1 MMATLEWVTLTVC
14 CVALLLR
21 VPDAVKGRNRTVF
34 GILLLATLCSLLAV
48 SEVYAAIDG
57 SLGGRHVTS
66 LILRYLVFA
75 TVLLVGLRITR
86 GLDAA
91 SGYRL
96 IAGATGRWALAFCC
110 LAVLATFLLMDTTG
124 ASAGLQV
131 RSDGGGGNAALA
143 PYYTA
148 AGRTYPAFVSLI
160 LVPPLLAAVRSRQPH
175 LVRAGALLVLFGAL
189 FAILSLPVSLVP
201 AAWAGGL
208 HFVNYA
214 AVLGYVMGLAVLWFS
229 GLISNP
235 SGNAKATLRRNHG

>member
-1 MMATLEWVTLTVC
+1 MMATLEWATLMVC

-48 SEVYAAIDG
+48 SELYVAIDG
-57 SLGGRHVTS
+57 ALGGRHVTS

-86 GLDAA
+86 GLAA
-91 SGYRL
+91 ARGYGL
-96 IAGATGRWALAFCC
+96 IAGATGRWALALCC

-131 RSDGGGGNAALA
+131 PSDVGGRNASLA

-160 LVPPLLAAVRSRQPH
+160 LVPPLLAAVRSRQPR
-175 LVRAGALLVLFGAL
+175 LVRAGALLVLLGAL
-189 FAILSLPVSLVP
+189 FAILSLPVSLAP
-201 AAWAGGL
+201 AAGPRAL
-208 HFVNYA
+208 RFVNYA
-214 AVLGYVMGLAVLWFS
+214 AVLGYVAGLAVFWFS

-235 SGNAKATLRRNHG
+235 SGNAKATLRRNRD

>member
-48 SEVYAAIDG
+48 SDVYAAMDG
-57 SLGGRHVTS
+57 ALGGRQVTS

-86 GLDAA
+86 GLAA
-91 SGYRL
+91 ARGYGL
-96 IAGATGRWALAFCC
+96 IAGGTGRWALALCC

-131 RSDGGGGNAALA
+131 RADGGGNDSLAA
-143 PYYTA
+143 YYTA

-160 LVPPLLAAVRSRQPH
+160 LVSPLLAAVRSRQPR
-175 LVRAGALLVLFGAL
+175 LVRAGALFVLLGAL
-189 FAILSLPVSLVP
+189 FAILSLPVSLAP

-208 HFVNYA
+208 RFVNYA
-214 AVLGYVMGLAVLWFS
+214 AVLGYVVGLAVLWFS

-235 SGNAKATLRRNHG
+235 SGNAKATLRRNRD

>member
-1 MMATLEWVTLTVC
+1 MMTTLEWLTLAVC

-48 SEVYAAIDG
+48 SDVYAAIDAT
-57 SLGGRHVTS
+57 LGGRNVTS

-86 GLDAA
+86 GLAAA

-96 IAGATGRWALAFCC
+96 IAGSTGRWALALCC
-110 LAVLATFLLMDTTG
+110 LAVLATFLLMDAAG
-124 ASAGLQV
+124 VSAGLQA
-131 RSDGGGGNAALA
+131 RSGSSGGGNASLA
-143 PYYTA
+143 YYTA

-160 LVPPLLAAVRSRQPH
+160 LVSPLLAAVRSRQPR
-175 LVRAGALLVLFGAL
+175 LVRAGALLVLLGAL
-189 FAILSLPVSLVP
+189 FAVLSLPASLAP
-201 AAWAGGL
+201 APWAGGL
-208 HFVNYA
+208 GFVNYA

-235 SGNAKATLRRNHG
+235 SGNAKATLRGNTG